1 MIQPFRAGLVV
12 GLAVILQIMLLGCG
26 PAAAT
31 ISEPA
36 PTHAPPAAAIRG
48 GDPERPVRP
57 TESPSRLDERLAEI
71 PASPPR
77 LVAPEVEPVASRE
90 ALSENAGRPVGEPA
104 GEQASTV
111 ESVSDAAGGAVGEQ
125 PAQQRPYTWRDGDR
139 TMTALLQPALTVTQG
154 GDIEPRSKTA
164 VKTKRSDAADKAD
177 TAGSVD
183 TAPSATM
190 PVFQSQSGTLMT
202 LPGGVLLALDK
213 SWSGAETDAFFD
225 RNGILPDRVSEL
237 DYIAN
242 GFFVDTQS
250 GFPSLDLANAL
261 ATQDGVRV
269 STPNWR
275 RELVAE

>member
-12 GLAVILQIMLLGCG
+12 GLMVILPIMLLGCG

-36 PTHAPPAAAIRG
+36 PTHAAPAAVIRD
-48 GDPERPVRP
+48 GDPAQPVKPTERPF
-57 TESPSRLDERLAEI
+57 RLDERLAEI

-77 LVAPEVEPVASRE
+77 LVVPEVEPFAPRE
-90 ALSENAGRPVGEPA
+90 ALSELAARPVGEPA
-104 GEQASTV
+104 GEQASSE
-111 ESVSDAAGGAVGEQ
+111 ESVSDAAGGAMGEQ

-139 TMTALLQPALTVTQG
+139 TMTALLQPDLTATQG
-154 GDIEPRSKTA
+154 GDIEPRSETA
-164 VKTKRSDAADKAD
+164 VKTTRSDAADKSDA
-177 TAGSVD
+177 
-183 TAPSATM
+183 APSATM

-225 RNGILPDRVSEL
+225 RNGILPGRVSEL

-242 GFFVDTQS
+242 GFFVDTQP

-261 ATQDGVRV
+261 ATQYGVRV